1 MKPLPHWPVHTWMGL
16 AGLLGGILGS
26 WEADGVAAG
35 FGLNLLRWTGCWW
48 FGRQY
53 SRMTRMMDGIYKTH
67 EWKNM
72 FGILQRTG
80 IWSYNLTRAEPCF
93 QREHQAQALW
103 AAFIPYL
110 QIAPSVRKAT
120 WEVIVGLR
128 AGNQDK
134 GTSKNTKDTI
144 QSIAASMLSRAW
156 GQRAQLLGITASLP
170 APCPALLGLGRCP
183 SSLLSCSLWPCF
195 FLGPYG
201 HLRPGAAPYK
211 TCEE

>member
-1 MKPLPHWPVHTWMGL
+1 MKPLPHWLVHTWMGL
-16 AGLLGGILGS
+16 DGLLGGILGS

-35 FGLNLLRWTGCWW
+35 FGLNPLRWTGCWW

-80 IWSYNLTRAEPCF
+80 IWSYNLTRPEPCF
-93 QREHQAQALW
+93 QGEHQAQALW
-103 AAFIPYL
+103 AAFITYL

-120 WEVIVGLR
+120 WEVTVGLI

-134 GTSKNTKDTI
+134 GTSKNTR
-144 QSIAASMLSRAW
+144 Q
-156 GQRAQLLGITASLP
+156 GQQHMWTPKETQGFR
-170 APCPALLGLGRCP
+170 
-183 SSLLSCSLWPCF
+183 SCSWLE
-195 FLGPYG
+195 G
-201 HLRPGAAPYK
+201 
-211 TCEE
+211 